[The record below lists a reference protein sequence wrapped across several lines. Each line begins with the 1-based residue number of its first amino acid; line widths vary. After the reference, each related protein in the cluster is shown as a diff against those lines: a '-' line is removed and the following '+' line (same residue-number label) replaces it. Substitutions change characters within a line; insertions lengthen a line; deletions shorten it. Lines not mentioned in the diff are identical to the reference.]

1 MAEKRRPKL
10 VLDTNVL
17 ITTLN
22 RKNPEFAIYTAFEQ
36 KSFDWI
42 VSTEVLA
49 EYEEKLADFYSAT
62 TANLVFDILCTATN
76 VIFTEPFF
84 RWGIIQEDPD
94 DDKFAD
100 LAISASADGLLTF
113 DRHYQIFKDLSFP
126 ILTILHPKD
135 FQSFMK
141 NWA

>member
-42 VSTEVLA
+42 VSTEVHA
-49 EYEEKLADFYSAT
+49 EYEEK
-62 TANLVFDILCTATN
+62 
-76 VIFTEPFF
+76 
-84 RWGIIQEDPD
+84 
-94 DDKFAD
+94 
-100 LAISASADGLLTF
+100 
-113 DRHYQIFKDLSFP
+113 
-126 ILTILHPKD
+126 
-135 FQSFMK
+135 
-141 NWA
+141 